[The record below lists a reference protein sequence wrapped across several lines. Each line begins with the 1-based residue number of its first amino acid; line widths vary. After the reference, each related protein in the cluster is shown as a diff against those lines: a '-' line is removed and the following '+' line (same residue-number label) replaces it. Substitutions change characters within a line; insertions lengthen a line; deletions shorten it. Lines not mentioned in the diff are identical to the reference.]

1 MTKFTA
7 EEIEVAKSN
16 GISLAA
22 LHQRIRKGWDKE
34 QAITIPILNSIETAR
49 RGTEA
54 AKKYR
59 KSKRSNSW
67 SARGVGIM
75 VRCPVPGCEHT
86 GNIITKAHCRLVHH
100 MERDEVKKKYG
111 MPYNVK
117 VGVI

>member
-1 MTKFTA
+1 MDSSTLKGGEKMTKFTA
-7 EEIEVAKSN
+7 EIEVAKK
-16 GISLAA
+16 
-22 LHQRIRKGWDKE
+22 H
-34 QAITIPILNSIETAR
+34 
-49 RGTEA
+49 
-54 AKKYR
+54 R

-86 GNIITKAHCRLVHH
+86 GNIITKAHCRLVHN